1 MQSRFLWVNCDIDLV
16 ARMSNNPFITRKSSS
31 YLRFSRRID
40 QMHNEYFRAHMP
52 EEEKIAA
59 KESFDEY
66 FNPTAF
72 YGRLHERAKDNP
84 LFLQR
89 SLNYQIEAKHQRR
102 IQMSLSLSD
111 TIDAAGVQTQTPFPL
126 YVLLARL
133 VSSKPTAED
142 SAEYKFSRA
151 FSISG
156 VDGQANFLLPDMR
169 RLALKAGS
177 LVILFISFGG
187 LCLWSKIPLESLYS
201 SWQKYPNMDLG
212 EKATSVS
219 LVEMQPC
226 SVQLTSMSEKRVVIQ
241 VPSNPLTS
249 SSPQQVQVTISAQEV
264 GATENPP
271 YSSSFSTKDIPDDIP
286 ASSVVLPINW
296 LRKGEVAFNYR
307 YYNNRLQS
315 SKVFGD
321 FACPVCSVK
330 CASFKVNENFPAVD
344 VSHKCWKK
352 INEYFAI
359 NSSKGE
365 PNARPESYSFSS
377 KKSGRRKQKTPARN
391 RMPGP
396 LDEAYSVKSEKR
408 KIPPA
413 GAESSSCQLVPP
425 RSPAELEMMHLWNSF
440 EKQHRVYA
448 DGRIAWGCEEFSK
461 LHGPLMVRNLESLW
475 SWKKY
480 IWTLRIHGR
489 IDAQTLNNCIV
500 VLEQLANGRPQ
511 KP

>member
-1 MQSRFLWVNCDIDLV
+1 
-16 ARMSNNPFITRKSSS
+16 
-31 YLRFSRRID
+31 
-40 QMHNEYFRAHMP
+40 MHNEYFRAHMP

-151 FSISG
+151 FSITG

-169 RLALKAGS
+169 RLALKAES

-286 ASSVVLPINW
+286 GSSVVLPIN
-296 LRKGEVAFNYR
+296 
-307 YYNNRLQS
+307 
-315 SKVFGD
+315 
-321 FACPVCSVK
+321 C
-330 CASFKVNENFPAVD
+330 
-344 VSHKCWKK
+344 
-352 INEYFAI
+352 
-359 NSSKGE
+359 
-365 PNARPESYSFSS
+365 S

-489 IDAQTLNNCIV
+489 IDAQTLDNCIV
-500 VLEQLANGRPQ
+500 ILEKLAN
-511 KP
+511 

>member
-1 MQSRFLWVNCDIDLV
+1 
-16 ARMSNNPFITRKSSS
+16 MSNNPFITRKSSS

-151 FSISG
+151 FSITG

-169 RLALKAGS
+169 RLALKAES
-177 LVILFISFGG
+177 LVILFISFARAQNSQLGG

-226 SVQLTSMSEKRVVIQ
+226 SVQ
-241 VPSNPLTS
+241 
-249 SSPQQVQVTISAQEV
+249 
-264 GATENPP
+264 
-271 YSSSFSTKDIPDDIP
+271 F
-286 ASSVVLPINW
+286 LP
-296 LRKGEVAFNYR
+296 
-307 YYNNRLQS
+307 
-315 SKVFGD
+315 VFGD

-330 CASFKVNENFPAVD
+330 CASFKGLECHMLSIHYLFNYEFWVNENFPAVD

-489 IDAQTLNNCIV
+489 IDAQTLDNCIV
-500 VLEQLANGRPQ
+500 ILEKLAN
-511 KP
+511 